1 MEKKI
6 LAAGILV
13 LALGTVLFVMGNTTA
28 GILILAVGAADALA
42 VIFWPQL
49 TNTPSERKDYSPGNQ
64 TVDALLIASGVV
76 LTAIT
81 GMFVFLALTVGG
93 LAALIYR
100 YRQGVS
106 LA

>member
-13 LALGTVLFVMGNTTA
+13 LALGTVLFVMGNTTV

-93 LAALIYR
+93 LDALIYR

>member
-6 LAAGILV
+6 LAVGILI
-13 LALGTVLFVMGNTTA
+13 LALGTVLFVIGNTTV
-28 GILILAVGAADALA
+28 GILILAVGAVDLLA

-64 TVDALLIASGVV
+64 AVDALLIVSGIA

-81 GMFVFLALTVGG
+81 GMFIFLALTVGG

-100 YRQGVS
+100 YRQS
-106 LA
+106 AALA